1 MARISVRSVRLSGCR
16 GNLYT
21 RVIER
26 REPVDFSTDSPPGGK
41 TAGQFPA
48 AAPVVNI
55 AAS

>member
-1 MARISVRSVRLSGCR
+1 MARVAARSVRPSGCQE
-16 GNLYT
+16 NLYT

>member
-1 MARISVRSVRLSGCR
+1 MARIAVRSVRLSGCR